1 MQFFDAATWLHRFVA
16 GSRSIT
22 PPNTRRTSSRNAG
35 GVSQCSDADDRSG
48 ARFAIAG
55 QDAAPKEKPQP
66 NACASIKTSTRSISM
81 EKVAVRKLGERLIR
95 RVTRASEAIYT
106 AWEPSIEDGTHDTTD
121 DVDGVRFGRVDSRRF
136 AGRLVGDITADV

>member
-1 MQFFDAATWLHRFVA
+1 
-16 GSRSIT
+16 
-22 PPNTRRTSSRNAG
+22 
-35 GVSQCSDADDRSG
+35 
-48 ARFAIAG
+48 
-55 QDAAPKEKPQP
+55 
-66 NACASIKTSTRSISM
+66 M

-136 AGRLVGDITADV
+136 AGRLVGDITADVQSRTSWTIAQQAQAYEIIRRAFPESAHGMRVLGTIRLLGDPEIVAARPDPKKSKR